1 MDAISA
7 LILGFGLAAPAGLN
21 AWLCLFLVGLLARFT
36 ELIVLPPPTDALTNT
51 WVLVAL
57 GILTTVEFFADKI
70 AAVDTVNDIINT
82 VIRPLAGGVLFTAG
96 ALSEWSLDPTVTFL
110 LGMLSAGGVHAVKAT
125 ARPVITA
132 STGGLGNPVVSV
144 AEDLVALVVTV
155 TALVF
160 APLAACL
167 MGAVLLGAGFGIVRL
182 RAWRRK
188 RREAS
193 AASSE

>member
-1 MDAISA
+1 MDIISA

-36 ELIVLPPPTDALTNT
+36 DLIVLPPPTDALTNT
-51 WVLVAL
+51 WVLVVL
-57 GILTTVEFFADKI
+57 GILTTIEFFADKI

-96 ALSEWSLDPTVTFL
+96 ALSEWSLDPTLTFI

-182 RAWRRK
+182 RRWRRK
-188 RREAS
+188 RREAR